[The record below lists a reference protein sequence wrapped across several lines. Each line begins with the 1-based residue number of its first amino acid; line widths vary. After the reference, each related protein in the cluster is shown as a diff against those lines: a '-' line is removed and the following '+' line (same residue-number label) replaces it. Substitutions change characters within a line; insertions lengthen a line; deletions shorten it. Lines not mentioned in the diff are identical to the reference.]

1 MPTCHHA
8 PIYHRGLLLPSFAH
22 IPLGPCLRCSVQSSH
37 IIMHPHTT
45 GASWTLL
52 CLIPPAIMQP
62 YTTGAFCCHHSPIIH
77 RGLVSGALSKA
88 HISSC
93 TPIPP
98 GPVGHCFVSSHMPSC
113 RHIPPGPSERQCSAQ
128 RTPAILHPYTTGAFE
143 RCSVQYTH
151 GIIYPYTT
159 GACERFF
166 VQGTHAIMHPY
177 TTGQCPHAIMQPVLS
192 FRMHPRR
199 KFKVQSSR
207 FKV

>member
-1 MPTCHHA
+1 MLCPTHTCHQSPIYHRGLLNGLCPTWAYHHALIYHWAMPTCHHA

-22 IPLGPCLRCSVQSSH
+22 IPLGPYLRCSVQSSH

-98 GPVGHCFVSSHMPSC
+98 GPVGHCFASSHMPSC
-113 RHIPPGPSERQCSAQ
+113 RHIPPGPSERHCFAQ
-128 RTPAILHPYTTGAFE
+128 RTPAIMHPHTTGA
-143 RCSVQYTH
+143 
-151 GIIYPYTT
+151 
-159 GACERFF
+159 
-166 VQGTHAIMHPY
+166 
-177 TTGQCPHAIMQPVLS
+177 L
-192 FRMHPRR
+192 
-199 KFKVQSSR
+199 
-207 FKV
+207 